1 MTQTSV
7 NRGSWGSKI
16 GFILAAAGSAV
27 GLGAIWKFPYVAGA
41 NGGGVFLLVYLAC
54 VFSVGVVMML
64 AEMMIGRS
72 AKKSATSAYRAL
84 GKGKWHWAG
93 WISVLCVYLI
103 LGFYCVVGGWTIAY
117 IVEAMKGDILTTD
130 AKLLGSIF
138 TDFIGNPT
146 AALSYT
152 AVFMTI
158 TAVIVIAGVQAGIE
172 RICKILMPGLFIL
185 MLFLV
190 YRSLSLPGAV
200 EGVMYFITPDWS
212 KLSVRMVL
220 DALGLAVFSL
230 SVGAGLMIAY
240 GSYLS
245 HETKV
250 VNAGL
255 WIAGLA
261 TMASVLA
268 GLMILP
274 AVFAFNVD
282 PAAGPGLTFITM
294 PALFAQMAGGQ
305 LLAIVFFA
313 LLLFAA
319 VTSSISILE
328 PVVAFLIDEYGM
340 ARKTATIVVAV
351 SNYLI
356 LSVPAALSFGS
367 MAGDLSIMGKTPFD
381 LMDFIAS
388 NLLMPLGGMFA
399 AVFAGWRIWPEIR
412 AVLAQECGNTVLSIF
427 RLMAAV
433 VSPVLIGAVAY
444 FLIFGQK

>member
-1 MTQTSV
+1 MTNTTTS
-7 NRGSWGSKI
+7 RGSWGSRI

-72 AKKSATSAYRAL
+72 AKKSATSAYRVL
-84 GKGKWHWAG
+84 GSGKWHWAG

-117 IVEAMKGDILTTD
+117 IWEALQGTILTTD
-130 AKLLGSIF
+130 AKVLNDIF
-138 TDFIGNPT
+138 TNFIGDPT
-146 AALSYT
+146 ASLVYT
-152 AVFMTI
+152 ALFMI
-158 TAVIVIAGVQAGIE
+158 LTAVIVIAGVQAGIE
-172 RICKILMPGLFIL
+172 RICKVLMPALFGL
-185 MLFLV
+185 MLFMV
-190 YRSLSLPGAV
+190 YRSLTLPGAW

-212 KLSVRMVL
+212 KLSIKMVL

-245 HETKV
+245 EDTKV
-250 VNAGL
+250 VNAGM
-255 WIAGLA
+255 WIAFLA

-268 GLMILP
+268 GFMILP
-274 AVFAFNVD
+274 AVFAFHVD

-305 LLAIVFFA
+305 ILALIFFA

-328 PVVAFLIDEYGM
+328 PAVAFLIDEYGI

-351 SNYLI
+351 SNYVLLGI
-356 LSVPAALSFGS
+356 PAALSFGS
-367 MAGDLSIMGKTPFD
+367 AAESMKIFGKTPFD
-381 LMDFIAS
+381 LMDFVAS

-399 AVFAGWRIWPEIR
+399 AVFVGWAIWHKIKP
-412 AVLAQECGNTVLSIF
+412 VLEAEMHKHVLHGY
-427 RLMAAV
+427 RLLAAV
-433 VSPVLIGAVAY
+433 VAPLLIAIVAY
-444 FLIFGQK
+444 MTIKG

>member
-1 MTQTSV
+1 MTHTTSE
-7 NRGSWGSKI
+7 RGNWGSRI

-64 AEMMIGRS
+64 AEMLIGRS

-84 GKGKWHWAG
+84 GKGQWHIAG

-130 AKLLGSIF
+130 AKVLSDTFTHFIADPKPALLYTFGFMAI
-138 TDFIGNPT
+138 T
-146 AALSYT
+146 AA
-152 AVFMTI
+152 
-158 TAVIVIAGVQAGIE
+158 IVIAGVQSGIE
-172 RICKILMPGLFIL
+172 RICKILMPALFIL
-185 MLFLV
+185 MLFMV
-190 YRSLSLPGAV
+190 YRSLTLPGAV

-212 KLSVRMVL
+212 KLSLKMVL

-230 SVGAGLMIAY
+230 SVGADLMIAY
-240 GSYLS
+240 GSYLGS
-245 HETKV
+245 ETKV
-250 VNAGL
+250 VSAGL
-255 WIAGLA
+255 WIAFLA

-274 AVFAFNVD
+274 AVFAFDVD

-305 LLAIVFFA
+305 LLALIFFS

-328 PVVAFLIDEYGM
+328 PAVAFLIDEYGVE
-340 ARKTATIVVAV
+340 RRTATLIVSI
-351 SNYLI
+351 SNYI
-356 LSVPAALSFGS
+356 LLCIPAALSFGS
-367 MAGDLSIMGKTPFD
+367 MSEDLKVFGKTPFD
-381 LMDFIAS
+381 LMDFVAS

-399 AVFAGWRIWPEIR
+399 AVFVGWAIWHKIKPILQNEMHKH
-412 AVLAQECGNTVLSIF
+412 VLSGY
-427 RLMAAV
+427 RLLAAV
-433 VSPVLIGAVAY
+433 VAPLLIAIVAY
-444 FLIFGQK
+444 MTIKG

>member
-84 GKGKWHWAG
+84 GQGKWHWAG

-152 AVFMTI
+152 AVFMAL
-158 TAVIVIAGVQAGIE
+158 TAVIVVAGVQAGIE

-190 YRSLSLPGAV
+190 YRSLTLPGAM

-240 GSYLS
+240 GSYLG

-351 SNYLI
+351 SNYMI
-356 LSVPAALSFGS
+356 LCVPAALSFGS

-412 AVLAQECGNTVLSIF
+412 AVLAQECGNTVLSVF

>member
-1 MTQTSV
+1 MTDQLIA
-7 NRGSWGSKI
+7 RGNWGSRI

-117 IVEAMKGDILTTD
+117 IVEAVKGDILTTD
-130 AKLLGSIF
+130 AKVLSDTF
-138 TDFIGNPT
+138 TNFIADPT
-146 AALSYT
+146 ASIIYT
-152 AVFMTI
+152 AGFMVV
-158 TAVIVIAGVQAGIE
+158 TAVIVVAGVQAGIE
-172 RICKILMPGLFIL
+172 RICKVLMPGLFIL

-190 YRSLSLPGAV
+190 YRSLSLPGAM

-212 KLSVRMVL
+212 KLSIKMVL

-245 HETKV
+245 EETKI

-274 AVFAFNVD
+274 AVFAFHVD
-282 PAAGPGLTFITM
+282 PGSGPGLTFITM

-305 LLAIVFFA
+305 LLALVFFS

-328 PVVAFLIDEYGM
+328 PAVAFLIDEYGM
-340 ARKTATIVVAV
+340 ARLPATLWV
-351 SNYLI
+351 SISNFLI
-356 LSVPAALSFGS
+356 LCVPAALSFGS
-367 MAGDLSIMGKTPFD
+367 MADSMKIFGKTPFD
-381 LMDFIAS
+381 LMDFVAS

-399 AVFAGWRIWPEIR
+399 AVFVGWTIWHKIKPILEDEMHKH
-412 AVLAQECGNTVLSIF
+412 VLTGY
-427 RLMAAV
+427 RLLAAV
-433 VSPVLIGAVAY
+433 VAPLLIAIVAY
-444 FLIFGQK
+444 MTIKG

>member
-1 MTQTSV
+1 MTDQLTS
-7 NRGSWGSKI
+7 RGNWGSRI

-117 IVEAMKGDILTTD
+117 IFEAVKGDILTTD
-130 AKLLGSIF
+130 AKVLSDTF
-138 TDFIGNPT
+138 TNFIADPT
-146 AALSYT
+146 AALIYT
-152 AVFMTI
+152 AGFMAI
-158 TAVIVIAGVQAGIE
+158 TALIVVAGVQSGIE
-172 RICKILMPGLFIL
+172 RICKVLMPVLFGL

-190 YRSLSLPGAV
+190 YRSLTLPGAI

-212 KLSVRMVL
+212 KLSIKMVL

-245 HETKV
+245 EETKI

-274 AVFAFNVD
+274 AVFAFHVD

-305 LLAIVFFA
+305 VLALVFFS

-328 PVVAFLIDEYGM
+328 PAVAFLIDEYAL
-340 ARKTATIVVAV
+340 ARRTATLIVAI
-351 SNYLI
+351 SNYVI
-356 LSVPAALSFGS
+356 LGIPAALSFGGMAES
-367 MAGDLSIMGKTPFD
+367 MKVFGKTPFD
-381 LMDFIAS
+381 LMDFVAS

-399 AVFAGWRIWPEIR
+399 AVFVGWAIWHKIKPILQDEMHKH
-412 AVLAQECGNTVLSIF
+412 VLTGY
-427 RLMAAV
+427 RLLAAV
-433 VSPVLIGAVAY
+433 VAPLLIAIVAY
-444 FLIFGQK
+444 MTIKG

>member
-1 MTQTSV
+1 MTNTASA
-7 NRGSWGSKI
+7 RGNWGSRI

-72 AKKSATSAYRAL
+72 AKKSATSAYRVL
-84 GKGKWHWAG
+84 GAGKWHWAG

-117 IVEAMKGDILTTD
+117 IVQTLQGNILTTD
-130 AKLLGSIF
+130 AKVLGQIF
-138 TDFIGNPT
+138 SDFIANPT
-146 AALSYT
+146 SALIYT
-152 AVFMTI
+152 AGFMAI
-158 TAVIVIAGVQAGIE
+158 TAAIVIAGVQAGIE
-172 RICKILMPGLFIL
+172 RICKVLMPALFML
-185 MLFLV
+185 MLFMV
-190 YRSLSLPGAV
+190 YRSLTLPGAW

-212 KLSVRMVL
+212 KLSIKMVL

-245 HETKV
+245 EETKV

-255 WIAGLA
+255 WIAFLA

-274 AVFAFNVD
+274 AVFAFHVD

-305 LLAIVFFA
+305 VLALIFFA

-328 PVVAFLIDEYGM
+328 PAVAFLIDEYGL
-340 ARKTATIVVAV
+340 ARKTATLVVSI

-356 LSVPAALSFGS
+356 LGVPAALSFGS
-367 MAGDLSIMGKTPFD
+367 MAQTLSIGGKTPFD
-381 LMDFIAS
+381 LMDFVAS

-399 AVFAGWRIWPEIR
+399 AVFVGWAIWHKIQPI
-412 AVLAQECGNTVLSIF
+412 LADEMHRHAIKGYWL
-427 RLMAAV
+427 LAAIAA
-433 VSPVLIGAVAY
+433 PLLIAIVAY
-444 FLIFGQK
+444 MTITA

>member
-1 MTQTSV
+1 MTHTSTE
-7 NRGSWGSKI
+7 RGSWGSRI

-64 AEMMIGRS
+64 AEMLIGRS
-72 AKKSATSAYRAL
+72 AKKSATSAYRVL
-84 GKGKWHWAG
+84 GKGQWHVAG

-117 IVEAMKGDILTTD
+117 IVEAVKGDILTTD
-130 AKLLGSIF
+130 AKVLSDTFTNFIADPKASLLYTAGFMAI
-138 TDFIGNPT
+138 T
-146 AALSYT
+146 AA
-152 AVFMTI
+152 
-158 TAVIVIAGVQAGIE
+158 IVIAGVQAGIE
-172 RICKILMPGLFIL
+172 RICKILMPALFAL
-185 MLFLV
+185 MLFMV
-190 YRSLSLPGAV
+190 YRSLTLPGAV

-212 KLSVRMVL
+212 KLSFKMVL

-240 GSYLS
+240 GSYLGS
-245 HETKV
+245 GTKV
-250 VNAGL
+250 VSAGL
-255 WIAGLA
+255 WIAFLA

-274 AVFAFNVD
+274 AVFAFHVD

-305 LLAIVFFA
+305 VLALIFFS

-328 PVVAFLIDEYGM
+328 PAVAFLIDEYGVE
-340 ARKTATIVVAV
+340 RRTSTLIVSI
-351 SNYLI
+351 SNYVLLCI
-356 LSVPAALSFGS
+356 PAALSFGS
-367 MAGDLSIMGKTPFD
+367 MSEDLKVFGKTPFD
-381 LMDFIAS
+381 LMDFVAS

-399 AVFAGWRIWPEIR
+399 AVFVGWRIWPSIK
-412 AVLAQECGNTVLSIF
+412 AVLVDEVHAHFVHAF
-427 RLMAAV
+427 RLFAAV
-433 VSPVLIGAVAY
+433 VSPVLIGIVAY
-444 FLIFGQK
+444 MLITGQ

>member
-1 MTQTSV
+1 MTDQLTS
-7 NRGSWGSKI
+7 RGNWGSRI

-72 AKKSATSAYRAL
+72 AKKSATSAYRVL
-84 GKGKWHWAG
+84 GQGKWHWAG

-117 IVEAMKGDILTTD
+117 IVEAVKGDILTTD
-130 AKLLGSIF
+130 AKVLNDTF
-138 TDFIGNPT
+138 TNFIADPT
-146 AALSYT
+146 TALIYT
-152 AVFMTI
+152 AGFMSI
-158 TAVIVIAGVQAGIE
+158 TAFIVVAGVQSGIE
-172 RICKILMPGLFIL
+172 RICKVLMPVLFAL

-190 YRSLSLPGAV
+190 YRSLTLPGAV

-212 KLSVRMVL
+212 KLSIKMVL

-245 HETKV
+245 EETKI

-274 AVFAFNVD
+274 AVFAFDVD

-305 LLAIVFFA
+305 LLALVFFS

-328 PVVAFLIDEYGM
+328 PAVAFLIDEYAL
-340 ARKTATIVVAV
+340 ARRTATLIVAI
-351 SNYLI
+351 SNYVI
-356 LSVPAALSFGS
+356 LGVPAALSFGS
-367 MAGDLSIMGKTPFD
+367 MAESMKLFGKTPFD
-381 LMDFIAS
+381 LMDFVAS

-399 AVFAGWRIWPEIR
+399 AVFVGWAIWHKIKPILQDEMHR
-412 AVLAQECGNTVLSIF
+412 HVLSGY
-427 RLMAAV
+427 RLLAAV
-433 VSPVLIGAVAY
+433 VAPLLIAIVAY
-444 FLIFGQK
+444 MTIKG

>member
-1 MTQTSV
+1 MTNSV
-7 NRGSWGSKI
+7 TRGSWGSRI

-54 VFSVGVVMML
+54 VFSVGVVMLL

-72 AKKSATSAYRAL
+72 AKKSATSAYRTL
-84 GKGKWHWAG
+84 GKGYWHVAG
-93 WISVLCVYLI
+93 WLSVLGVFLL

-117 IVEAMKGDILTTD
+117 ILQAVQGNILTTD
-130 AKLLGSIF
+130 AAELNQIF
-138 TDFIGNPT
+138 TGFIADPVP
-146 AALSYT
+146 ALIYT
-152 AVFMTI
+152 AMFLGI
-158 TAVIVIAGVQAGIE
+158 TALVVIAGVQSGIE
-172 RICKILMPGLFIL
+172 RICKILMPALFLL
-185 MLFLV
+185 MLIMV
-190 YRSLSLPGAV
+190 VRSLTLPGAL

-212 KLSVRMVL
+212 KLSIKMVL

-245 HETKV
+245 PETKV

-261 TMASVLA
+261 TLASVLA

-274 AVFAFNVD
+274 AVFAFKVD
-282 PAAGPGLTFITM
+282 PGAGPGLTFITM

-305 LLAIVFFA
+305 ILALVFFC

-328 PVVAFLIDEYGM
+328 PVVAFLIDEYSLD
-340 ARKTATIVVAV
+340 RKVATVSVAV
-351 SNYLI
+351 VNYLLLGI
-356 LSVPAALSFGS
+356 PAALSFG
-367 MAGDLSIMGKTPFD
+367 GGTQDLTIFGKTPFD
-381 LMDFIAS
+381 AMDFMAS
-388 NLLMPLGGMFA
+388 NVLMPLGGMFA
-399 AVFAGWRIWPEIR
+399 AVFVGWRIWPQIK
-412 AVLAQECGNTVLSIF
+412 TILSAETPQLVHKIYW
-427 RLMAAV
+427 LVAAV
-433 VSPVLIGAVAY
+433 ASPVLIAIVA
-444 FLIFGQK
+444 IMTIQAS

>member
-1 MTQTSV
+1 
-7 NRGSWGSKI
+7 
-16 GFILAAAGSAV
+16 
-27 GLGAIWKFPYVAGA
+27 
-41 NGGGVFLLVYLAC
+41 
-54 VFSVGVVMML
+54 
-64 AEMMIGRS
+64 MMIGRS

-117 IVEAMKGDILTTD
+117 IVEAVKGDILTTD
-130 AKLLGSIF
+130 AKVLSDTF
-138 TDFIGNPT
+138 TNFIADPT
-146 AALSYT
+146 AALIYT
-152 AVFMTI
+152 AGFMGI
-158 TAVIVIAGVQAGIE
+158 TALIVVAGVQSGIE
-172 RICKILMPGLFIL
+172 RICKVLMPVLFAL

-190 YRSLSLPGAV
+190 YRSLTLPGAI

-212 KLSVRMVL
+212 KLSIKMVL

-245 HETKV
+245 EETKI

-274 AVFAFNVD
+274 AVFAFHVD

-305 LLAIVFFA
+305 LLALVFFS

-328 PVVAFLIDEYGM
+328 PAVAFLIDEYAM
-340 ARKTATIVVAV
+340 ARRTATLIVAV
-351 SNYLI
+351 SNYVI
-356 LSVPAALSFGS
+356 LGVPAALSFGS
-367 MAGDLSIMGKTPFD
+367 MAESMKVFGKTPFD
-381 LMDFIAS
+381 LMDFVAS

-399 AVFAGWRIWPEIR
+399 AVFVGWAIWHKIKPILQDEMHKH
-412 AVLAQECGNTVLSIF
+412 VLTGY
-427 RLMAAV
+427 RLLAAV
-433 VSPVLIGAVAY
+433 VAPLLIAIVAY
-444 FLIFGQK
+444 MTIKG

>member
-1 MTQTSV
+1 MTNTTIA
-7 NRGSWGSKI
+7 RGSWGSRI

-64 AEMMIGRS
+64 AEMMIGRG
-72 AKKSATSAYRAL
+72 AKKSATSAYRDL
-84 GKGKWHWAG
+84 GKGQWHWAG

-117 IVEAMKGDILTTD
+117 IVEAVKGDILTTD
-130 AKLLGSIF
+130 AKVLSDTF
-138 TDFIGNPT
+138 TNFIADPT
-146 AALSYT
+146 ASLIYT
-152 AVFMTI
+152 AGFMFI
-158 TAVIVIAGVQAGIE
+158 TAAIVIAGVQAGIE
-172 RICKILMPGLFIL
+172 RICKVLMPVLFAL

-190 YRSLSLPGAV
+190 YRSLTLPGAI

-212 KLSVRMVL
+212 KLSIKMVL

-245 HETKV
+245 PETKV

-305 LLAIVFFA
+305 ILALVFFS

-328 PVVAFLIDEYGM
+328 PAVAFLIDEYGFS
-340 ARKTATIVVAV
+340 RKAATVIVSV
-351 SNYLI
+351 SNYVI
-356 LSVPAALSFGS
+356 LCIPAALSFGA
-367 MAGDLSIMGKTPFD
+367 MAEDMKVFGKTPFD
-381 LMDFIAS
+381 LMDFVAS
-388 NLLMPLGGMFA
+388 NLLMPLGGMLA
-399 AVFAGWRIWPEIR
+399 AVFVGWRIWPQIK
-412 AVLAQECGNTVLSIF
+412 VILAEEMHKHVLSWY

-433 VSPVLIGAVAY
+433 VAPLLIAVVAY
-444 FLIFGQK
+444 MTIKG

>member
-1 MTQTSV
+1 MIQREHMTHTSTD
-7 NRGSWGSKI
+7 RGNWGSRI

-64 AEMMIGRS
+64 AEMLIGRS
-72 AKKSATSAYRAL
+72 AKKSATSAYRIL
-84 GKGKWHWAG
+84 GKGQWHLAG

-117 IVEAMKGDILTTD
+117 IVEAVKGDILTTD
-130 AKLLGSIF
+130 AKVLSDTFTNFIADPKLSLLYTAGFMSI
-138 TDFIGNPT
+138 T
-146 AALSYT
+146 AA
-152 AVFMTI
+152 
-158 TAVIVIAGVQAGIE
+158 IVIAGVQAGIE
-172 RICKILMPGLFIL
+172 RICKILMPALFVL
-185 MLFLV
+185 MLFMV
-190 YRSLSLPGAV
+190 YRSLSLPGAI
-200 EGVMYFITPDWS
+200 EGVIYFVTPDWS
-212 KLSVRMVL
+212 KLSFKMVL

-240 GSYLS
+240 GSYLGTG
-245 HETKV
+245 TKV
-250 VNAGL
+250 VSAGL
-255 WIAGLA
+255 WIAFLA

-305 LLAIVFFA
+305 ILALIFFS

-328 PVVAFLIDEYGM
+328 PAVAFLIDEYG
-340 ARKTATIVVAV
+340 AERRTSTLIVSV
-351 SNYLI
+351 SNYVLLCI
-356 LSVPAALSFGS
+356 PAALSFGS
-367 MAGDLSIMGKTPFD
+367 MSEDLTVFGRTPFD
-381 LMDFIAS
+381 LMDFVAS

-399 AVFAGWRIWPEIR
+399 AVFVGWRIWPLIK
-412 AVLAQECGNTVLSIF
+412 AVLVEEVHAHFVHAF
-427 RLMAAV
+427 R
-433 VSPVLIGAVAY
+433 
-444 FLIFGQK
+444 

>member
-1 MTQTSV
+1 MTHTSTE
-7 NRGSWGSKI
+7 RGSWGSRI

-64 AEMMIGRS
+64 AEMLIGRS

-84 GKGKWHWAG
+84 GKGQWHVAG

-117 IVEAMKGDILTTD
+117 IVEAVQGDILTTD
-130 AKLLGSIF
+130 AKVLSDTFTNFIADPKSSLLYTAGFMAI
-138 TDFIGNPT
+138 T
-146 AALSYT
+146 AA
-152 AVFMTI
+152 
-158 TAVIVIAGVQAGIE
+158 IVIAGVQAGIE
-172 RICKILMPGLFIL
+172 RICKILMPALFAL
-185 MLFLV
+185 MLFMV
-190 YRSLSLPGAV
+190 YRSLTLPGAM

-212 KLSVRMVL
+212 KLSFKMVL

-240 GSYLS
+240 GSYLGTG
-245 HETKV
+245 TKV
-250 VNAGL
+250 VSAGL
-255 WIAGLA
+255 WIAFLA

-274 AVFAFNVD
+274 AVFAFHVD

-305 LLAIVFFA
+305 ILALIFFS

-328 PVVAFLIDEYGM
+328 PAVAFLIDEYGVE
-340 ARKTATIVVAV
+340 RRTSTLIVSI
-351 SNYLI
+351 SNYVLLCI
-356 LSVPAALSFGS
+356 PAALSFGS
-367 MAGDLSIMGKTPFD
+367 MSEDLKVFGKTPFD
-381 LMDFIAS
+381 LMDFVAS

-399 AVFAGWRIWPEIR
+399 AVFVGWRIWPSIK
-412 AVLAQECGNTVLSIF
+412 AVLADEVHAHFVHAF
-427 RLMAAV
+427 RLFAAV
-433 VSPVLIGAVAY
+433 VSPVLIGIVAY
-444 FLIFGQK
+444 MLITG

>member
-1 MTQTSV
+1 MTNSTT
-7 NRGSWGSKI
+7 RGSWGSRI

-54 VFSVGVVMML
+54 VFSVGVVMLL
-64 AEMMIGRS
+64 AEMMIGRT
-72 AKKSATSAYRAL
+72 AKKSATSAYRAM
-84 GKGKWHWAG
+84 GKGYWHVAG
-93 WISVLCVYLI
+93 WLSVLGVFLI

-117 IVEAMKGDILTTD
+117 IVQTIQGTVLTTD
-130 AKLLGSIF
+130 AKVLSDTF
-138 TDFIGNPT
+138 THFIANPT
-146 AALSYT
+146 SSLIYT
-152 AVFMTI
+152 ALFMII

-172 RICKILMPGLFIL
+172 RICKILMPALFAL
-185 MLFLV
+185 MLV
-190 YRSLSLPGAV
+190 MVWRSLTLPGAM

-212 KLSVRMVL
+212 KLSIKMVL

-230 SVGAGLMIAY
+230 SVGAGLMVAY

-245 HETKV
+245 EETKV

-282 PAAGPGLTFITM
+282 PASGPGLTFITM

-305 LLAIVFFA
+305 ILALIFFS

-319 VTSSISILE
+319 TTSSISILE
-328 PVVAFLIDEYGM
+328 PVVAFLIDEYGF
-340 ARKTATIVVAV
+340 ARKTATIVVSL
-351 SNYLI
+351 SNYVI
-356 LSVPAALSFGS
+356 LCIPAALSFGS
-367 MAGDLSIMGKTPFD
+367 MADDMRIFGKTPFD
-381 LMDFIAS
+381 LMDFVAS

-399 AVFAGWRIWPEIR
+399 AVFVGWRIWPQIKLI
-412 AVLAQECGNTVLSIF
+412 LADEMHKHALTWY

-433 VSPVLIGAVAY
+433 VAPALIAVVAY
-444 FLIFGQK
+444 MTIKG

>member
-1 MTQTSV
+1 MTNSTT
-7 NRGSWGSKI
+7 RGSWGSRI

-54 VFSVGVVMML
+54 VFSVGVVMLL

-72 AKKSATSAYRAL
+72 AKKSATSAYRAM
-84 GKGKWHWAG
+84 GKGYWHVAG
-93 WISVLCVYLI
+93 WLSVIGVFLI

-117 IVEAMKGDILTTD
+117 IVQTIQGTVLTTD
-130 AKLLGSIF
+130 AKVLSDTF
-138 TDFIGNPT
+138 TNFIADPVYS
-146 AALSYT
+146 LIYT
-152 AVFMTI
+152 ALFLIM

-172 RICKILMPGLFIL
+172 RICKILMPALFIL
-185 MLFLV
+185 MLV
-190 YRSLSLPGAV
+190 MVVRSLTLPGAM

-212 KLSVRMVL
+212 KLSIKMVL

-230 SVGAGLMIAY
+230 SVGAGLMVAY

-245 HETKV
+245 PETKV

-261 TMASVLA
+261 TLASVMA

-282 PAAGPGLTFITM
+282 PGSGPGLTFITM

-305 LLAIVFFA
+305 ILALIFFC

-319 VTSSISILE
+319 LTSSISILE

-340 ARKTATIVVAV
+340 DRKKATIWVSVV
-351 SNYLI
+351 NYLVLGI
-356 LSVPAALSFGS
+356 PAALSFGGGMES
-367 MAGDLSIMGKTPFD
+367 YTIFGKTPFD
-381 LMDFIAS
+381 AMDFMAS
-388 NLLMPLGGMFA
+388 NVLMPLGGMFA
-399 AVFAGWRIWPEIR
+399 ATFVGWRVWPQIKTILASEVS
-412 AVLAQECGNTVLSIF
+412 VLTQKIYWLI
-427 RLMAAV
+427 AAI
-433 VSPVLIGAVAY
+433 VSPVLIAIVA
-444 FLIFGQK
+444 IMTIKGS

>member
-1 MTQTSV
+1 MTHTSTE
-7 NRGSWGSKI
+7 RGSWGSRI

-64 AEMMIGRS
+64 AEMLIGRS

-84 GKGKWHWAG
+84 GKGQWHIAG

-117 IVEAMKGDILTTD
+117 IVEAVKGDILTTD
-130 AKLLGSIF
+130 AKVLSDTF
-138 TDFIGNPT
+138 TNFIADPT
-146 AALSYT
+146 ASLLYT
-152 AVFMTI
+152 AGFMAI
-158 TAVIVIAGVQAGIE
+158 TAAIVIAGVQAGIE
-172 RICKILMPGLFIL
+172 RICKILMPALFAL
-185 MLFLV
+185 MLFMV
-190 YRSLSLPGAV
+190 YRSLTLPGAI

-212 KLSVRMVL
+212 KLSFKMVL

-240 GSYLS
+240 GSYLGTG
-245 HETKV
+245 TKV
-250 VNAGL
+250 VSAGL
-255 WIAGLA
+255 WIAFLA

-305 LLAIVFFA
+305 ILALIFFA

-328 PVVAFLIDEYGM
+328 PAVAFLIDEYGIE
-340 ARKTATIVVAV
+340 RRTSTLIVSI
-351 SNYLI
+351 SNYVLLCI
-356 LSVPAALSFGS
+356 PAALSFGS
-367 MAGDLSIMGKTPFD
+367 MSEDMKVFGKTPFD
-381 LMDFIAS
+381 LMDFVAS

-399 AVFAGWRIWPEIR
+399 AVFVGWRIWPSIK
-412 AVLAQECGNTVLSIF
+412 AVLVEEVHAHFVHAF
-427 RLMAAV
+427 RLFAAV
-433 VSPVLIGAVAY
+433 VSPVLIGIVAY
-444 FLIFGQK
+444 MLITGQ

>member
-1 MTQTSV
+1 MTDQLTA
-7 NRGSWGSKI
+7 RGNWGSRI

-72 AKKSATSAYRAL
+72 AKKSATSAYRVL

-117 IVEAMKGDILTTD
+117 IVEAVKGDILTTD
-130 AKLLGSIF
+130 AKILSDTF
-138 TDFIGNPT
+138 TNFIADPT
-146 AALSYT
+146 ASLIYT
-152 AVFMTI
+152 AGFMAI
-158 TAVIVIAGVQAGIE
+158 TALIVVAGVQAGIE
-172 RICKILMPGLFIL
+172 RICKVLMPVLFAL

-190 YRSLSLPGAV
+190 YRSLTLPGAM

-212 KLSVRMVL
+212 KLSIKMVL

-245 HETKV
+245 EETKI

-274 AVFAFNVD
+274 AVFAFHVD

-305 LLAIVFFA
+305 LLALVFFS

-328 PVVAFLIDEYGM
+328 PAVAFLIDEYGM
-340 ARKTATIVVAV
+340 ARRTATLVVSV
-351 SNYLI
+351 SNYVI
-356 LSVPAALSFGS
+356 LGVPAALSFGS
-367 MAGDLSIMGKTPFD
+367 MAESMKVFGKTPFD
-381 LMDFIAS
+381 LMDFVAS

-399 AVFAGWRIWPEIR
+399 AVFVGWAIWHKIKPILQDEMHKH
-412 AVLAQECGNTVLSIF
+412 VLTGY
-427 RLMAAV
+427 RLLAAV
-433 VSPVLIGAVAY
+433 VAPLLIAIVAY
-444 FLIFGQK
+444 MTIKG